1 MHPMLNIAVKAARRA
16 GAVIN
21 RAARNLD
28 VLAVREKAANDYVS
42 EVDKDAEQTIIRT
55 LLEAYPKHSILAEE
69 SGTLNVSGTDKKSDY
84 QWIIDPLDGTT
95 NFVHGFPQYAV
106 SIALSHKGVITQGVI
121 YDPCNNDLFTATK
134 GAGAYL
140 NDTRLRVSKRLQ
152 LKGALIGTSFPFKE
166 HHHLDAYLAMLRTVM
181 ETSSGVRRAGSSA
194 LDLAYVA
201 ASRLDGVWEMGLAPW
216 DIAAGSLLVTEA
228 GGVVTDL
235 QGKDQFMKSGNVV
248 AGNLKL
254 LSELLQQLAPH
265 LTPALKAV

>member
-1 MHPMLNIAVKAARRA
+1 MHPMLNIAVKAAREA
-16 GAVIN
+16 GKVIN
-21 RAARNLD
+21 RASRNLD
-28 VLAVREKAANDYVS
+28 ALAVREKAANDYVS
-42 EVDKDAEQTIIRT
+42 EVDKEAEQTIIRT
-55 LLEAYPKHSILAEE
+55 LLNAYPKHSILAEE
-69 SGTLNVSGTDKKSDY
+69 SGATNTDAKSDY

-121 YDPCNNDLFTATK
+121 YDPCNNDLFTATR

-140 NDTRLRVSKRLQ
+140 NDTRLRVSKRLN
-152 LKGALIGTSFPFKE
+152 LKGALIGTSFPYKE
-166 HHHLDAYLAMLRTVM
+166 HHHLDAYLGMLRTVM

-201 ASRLDGVWEMGLAPW
+201 ASRLDAVWEMGLAPW

-235 QGKDQFMKSGNVV
+235 QGKDQYMKSGNIV

-254 LSELLQQLAPH
+254 LSELLQHLAPH
-265 LTPALKAV
+265 LTPTLKAV